1 MKKPHQIAELS
12 SEPHHGAL
20 ALVILAAGHGSRMR
34 SQVPK
39 PLHPVAGIPMIEHVL
54 RAGKIAHPSRTVLV
68 VGESTSDLAAQLGW
82 MSPVVSVV
90 QNPPRGTGDA
100 VRCAL
105 PVLRDVQWVLVL
117 YADHPLLTTSAIE
130 HLVLGAQRTN
140 ARVTILTCLMPEAAG
155 YGRVARDDQD
165 RPVKVI
171 ERWDDDPNLRRGLTE
186 INSGMMVIDA
196 EWAQSALH
204 RLSASKVSGEF
215 YLTDLIAL
223 AVEDGP
229 KDNADWPVAAV
240 RAAPEVAMG
249 VDEPGQLARADAV
262 IRDRIRA
269 RHLESGVQMIGA
281 DTIFID
287 EDVDIGAGTTI
298 SPFTIIRQ
306 GSSIGQRCVIGPNA
320 VLERVRIGDDVTV
333 QSSTLTDVSVAS
345 GSDVGPY
352 AHLRG
357 QSEIGPSVHIGNFV
371 EINRS
376 VVEEGVKIGHVSYL
390 GDARVGADTNVGAGA
405 ITCNFDGKN
414 KNRTTV
420 GRSVFIGSDT
430 MLVAPVTI
438 GDGAVTGAGSVV
450 THDVPPGV
458 TVMGVPARPRPAD
471 EASESG
477 KEERNR

>member
-1 MKKPHQIAELS
+1 
-12 SEPHHGAL
+12 
-20 ALVILAAGHGSRMR
+20 
-34 SQVPK
+34 
-39 PLHPVAGIPMIEHVL
+39 
-54 RAGKIAHPSRTVLV
+54 
-68 VGESTSDLAAQLGW
+68 
-82 MSPVVSVV
+82 
-90 QNPPRGTGDA
+90 
-100 VRCAL
+100 
-105 PVLRDVQWVLVL
+105 
-117 YADHPLLTTSAIE
+117 
-130 HLVLGAQRTN
+130 
-140 ARVTILTCLMPEAAG
+140 
-155 YGRVARDDQD
+155 
-165 RPVKVI
+165 
-171 ERWDDDPNLRRGLTE
+171 
-186 INSGMMVIDA
+186 MMVIDA
-196 EWAQSALH
+196 EWAQAALH

-298 SPFTIIRQ
+298 SPFTIIRN

-320 VLERVRIGDDVTV
+320 VLERAKIGDDVIV

-352 AHLRG
+352 SHLRG
-357 QSEIGPSVHIGNFV
+357 QSEIGPNVHIGNFV

-376 VVEEGVKIGHVSYL
+376 VVEERVKVGHVSYL
-390 GDARVGADTNVGAGA
+390 GDAHVGADTNIGAGA

-414 KNRTTV
+414 KHRTVV

-450 THDVPPGV
+450 TRDVAPGV
-458 TVMGVPARPRPAD
+458 TVMGVPARPRPAV

-477 KEERNR
+477 KEERNG